1 MNKLPNLRYNEI
13 NKNIRT
19 LIRCNKK
26 IIRNK
31 GIKGDIIKE
40 FNNKIPKIGITNE
53 KIQKFNKKS
62 LRNEIGESEMFSK
75 WVSYKRDK
83 GDSDMEREV
92 LIIEEES
99 KKYDKEYVVKG
110 IEDNIIRDIK
120 KIINKR
126 DIEIGIEIKEEE
138 EEGNIISD
146 KMIINK
152 ILKSECINIE
162 IDSIIRDINKLKSS
176 SVNTDYIIRIIAE
189 KLIKSGDGNGAIKVL
204 RNGHVSIR

>member
-62 LRNEIGESEMFSK
+62 LRNEICENEVFSK

-83 GDSDMEREV
+83 GNDSMEREI

-138 EEGNIISD
+138 GMIISD

-189 KLIKSGDGNGAIKVL
+189 KLIKSGDGNGAIKIL

>member
-62 LRNEIGESEMFSK
+62 LRNEIGENEVFSK

-138 EEGNIISD
+138 GMIISD

>member
-13 NKNIRT
+13 NKNIRV
-19 LIRCNKK
+19 LIKCNKK

-53 KIQKFNKKS
+53 KIQKFNKKR
-62 LRNEIGESEMFSK
+62 LRNEISENEVFSK

-83 GDSDMEREV
+83 GDGDMEREI
-92 LIIEEES
+92 LIEES

-138 EEGNIISD
+138 GNIISD

-152 ILKSECINIE
+152 ILKSECIE
-162 IDSIIRDINKLKSS
+162 IDSIIRDINKLQSS

-189 KLIKSGDGNGAIKVL
+189 RLIKSGDGNGAIKIL

>member
-13 NKNIRT
+13 NKNIRV
-19 LIRCNKK
+19 LIKCNKK

-53 KIQKFNKKS
+53 KIQKFNKKR
-62 LRNEIGESEMFSK
+62 LRNEISENEVFSK

-83 GDSDMEREV
+83 GDGDMEREI
-92 LIIEEES
+92 LIEES

-126 DIEIGIEIKEEE
+126 DIEIGIEIKE

-204 RNGHVSIR
+204 RNGHASIR

>member
-13 NKNIRT
+13 NKNIRV

-31 GIKGDIIKE
+31 GSKGDIINE

-62 LRNEIGESEMFSK
+62 IKNEIDESEVFSK
-75 WVSYKRDK
+75 WVSYMRDK
-83 GDSDMEREV
+83 GDERVDNEI
-92 LIIEEES
+92 IIEEES

-110 IEDNIIRDIK
+110 IEDNIIKDIK

-138 EEGNIISD
+138 GMIISD

-152 ILKSECINIE
+152 ILKSECDSINID
-162 IDSIIRDINKLKSS
+162 IDSIIRDINKLHSN
-176 SVNTDYIIRIIAE
+176 SVNTDYIIRIIA
-189 KLIKSGDGNGAIKVL
+189 KRLIKSGDGNGAITILKL
-204 RNGHVSIR
+204 LIR